1 MRIGFK
7 LILGFVG
14 VALIAGVVGVIGIVN
29 IRTIETA
36 DTKMYEMMTQPLGN
50 LANIAMASQRLR
62 INVREYVETDDPLK
76 RSKALESCKVL
87 ENEIRGEEALYK
99 KGLITAEGRKA
110 FEEFE
115 KSFNHYLDVFKEIQ
129 QQVNV
134 GKIREAEALV
144 AGEGLRTAQDLRKNV
159 QELTKTKLS
168 IAKDT
173 ADENSATAKQATIMM
188 VIAILIGVLLAVGL
202 GIFLTIGITRP
213 LAEGVSFSQKVAG
226 GDLTAVVNVNTKDEL
241 GDLAKALT
249 ETVARL
255 KDSMTQI
262 MEASSQV
269 KSASEQIAQGNQD
282 LSARTEQQAA
292 AVEETAASMEEMATS
307 IKANTQNSQEVNTL
321 SIDASNKAGQGVG
334 VVGQVVTAMEGI
346 TQSSQKIS
354 QIIEVM
360 NNIAFQTNLLA
371 LNASIEAA
379 RAGEQGRGFA
389 VVAVEV
395 RKLAQRSE
403 EASREISTLIT
414 ESNSRVAAGN
424 ELVKKAGTSLD
435 DINASVGKVKNLVAE
450 ITAASQEQ
458 LSGVDQINKT
468 IMSLD
473 QNTQQNSS
481 LVEESASAAEEL
493 SSQAEELFAIVS
505 QFKIGDVSNVGHKA
519 EKKVVHQVAHA
530 GAPAAKKAAAT
541 EHKSMTIH
549 HEDAKEAAPVAASRG
564 AGEKKKGDGKDGF
577 VEF

>member
-14 VALIAGVVGVIGIVN
+14 VALIAGVVGVIGIIN
-29 IRTIETA
+29 IRTIDAA
-36 DTKMYEMMTQPLGN
+36 DTKLYEMMAVPLGD
-50 LANIAMASQRLR
+50 LAKLGMASQRLR
-62 INVREYVETDDPLK
+62 INVRDYVDAETPAERQKVFQTIEALEKEIHEIEKAYEKTILTEAARAVFQKYKNAMDRYQELFKNVKVFSDSGKLILAK
-76 RSKALESCKVL
+76 EIVDGEGAKAARDVRAEMGVLIESKAKL
-87 ENEIRGEEALYK
+87 A
-99 KGLITAEGRKA
+99 
-110 FEEFE
+110 
-115 KSFNHYLDVFKEIQ
+115 KE
-129 QQVNV
+129 
-134 GKIREAEALV
+134 
-144 AGEGLRTAQDLRKNV
+144 
-159 QELTKTKLS
+159 
-168 IAKDT
+168 T
-173 ADENSATAKQATIMM
+173 ADENTVTANQATIMM
-188 VIAILIGVLLAVGL
+188 IVAILIGVLLAVGL
-202 GIFLTIGITRP
+202 GIFLTISITRP

-226 GDLTAVVNVNTKDEL
+226 GDLTAAVNVDSKDEL
-241 GDLAKALT
+241 GDLAKALN

-269 KSASEQIAQGNQD
+269 KTASEQIAQGNQD

-505 QFKIGDVSNVGHKA
+505 QFKIGDTSNAGHKA
-519 EKKVVHQVAHA
+519 EKKVVHQVTHA
-530 GAPAAKKAAAT
+530 GASAAKKPAQA
-541 EHKSMTIH
+541 EHKSMTVH
-549 HEDAKEAAPVAASRG
+549 REDAKEAPAHASS
-564 AGEKKKGDGKDGF
+564 ASGEKKKGDGKDGF

>member
-14 VALIAGVVGVIGIVN
+14 VALVAGVVGVIGIVN
-29 IRTIETA
+29 IRSIEEADVKLFEKMTA
-36 DTKMYEMMTQPLGN
+36 PMGDM
-50 LANIAMASQRLR
+50 ANIALASQRMR
-62 INVREYVETDDPLK
+62 VNVRDYLDADDAGKK
-76 RSKALESCKVL
+76 REAWAKIKELEKQVRDKSKEFEASILTEAGRESFKTFVGAFEKYMAILENAKTLEEAGKDKASTELIKGDGLRVALEVQ
-87 ENEIRGEEALYK
+87 NT
-99 KGLITAEGRKA
+99 LIDQLNLK
-110 FEEFE
+110 E
-115 KSFNHYLDVFKEIQ
+115 KLAKETS
-129 QQVNV
+129 
-134 GKIREAEALV
+134 A
-144 AGEGLRTAQDLRKNV
+144 
-159 QELTKTKLS
+159 
-168 IAKDT
+168 
-173 ADENSATAKQATIMM
+173 ENSATAKQATIIM
-188 VIAILIGVLLAVGL
+188 ILAILVGVLLAAGL

-213 LAEGVSFSQKVAG
+213 LAKGVQFSQKVAA
-226 GDLTAVVNVNTKDEL
+226 GDLTAVVEVNSKDEI

-403 EASREISTLIT
+403 EASREISTLIN
-414 ESNSRVAAGN
+414 ESNSRVNAGN
-424 ELVKKAGTSLD
+424 DLVKKAGSSLD
-435 DINASVGKVKNLVAE
+435 EINASVGKVKNLVAE

-458 LSGVDQINKT
+458 LTGVDQINKT

-505 QFKIGDVSNVGHKA
+505 QFKIGDVSNAGHKIEKKATHLVGHA
-519 EKKVVHQVAHA
+519 PNLPGKKPVA
-530 GAPAAKKAAAT
+530 
-541 EHKSMTIH
+541 EHKSMTVH
-549 HEDAKEAAPVAASRG
+549 ASEAKTASAAAPASPTSEG
-564 AGEKKKGDGKDGF
+564 KKGDEKDGF
-577 VEF
+577 VAF

>member
-1 MRIGFK
+1 MRIGMK

-14 VALIAGVVGVIGIVN
+14 VALIAGVVGVIGILN
-29 IRTIETA
+29 IHGIEAA
-36 DTKMYEMMTQPLGN
+36 DTKLYEQMTVPLGQ
-50 LANIAMASQRLR
+50 LANIGLASQRMR
-62 INVREYVETDDPLK
+62 INLRDYIDQKDAGK
-76 RSKALESCKVL
+76 RMAAMKTMKNLAE
-87 ENEIRGEEALYK
+87 EINSNASAYEKL
-99 KGLITAEGRKA
+99 LFSAEGRAIYKKFHDA
-110 FEEFE
+110 QD
-115 KSFNHYLDVFKEIQ
+115 HYEDLIQ
-129 QQVNV
+129 RIEGLVQTGKMQEV
-134 GKIREAEALV
+134 GLIV
-144 AGEGLRTAQDLRKNV
+144 DGEGLETARLVRKYI
-159 QELTKTKLS
+159 EEMTASK
-168 IAKDT
+168 IHFAKETAENNTAT
-173 ADENSATAKQATIMM
+173 ADRATLMM
-188 VIAILIGVLLAVGL
+188 IIAILIGVLLAVAL
-202 GIFLTIGITRP
+202 GVLLTLGITRP
-213 LAEGVSFSQKVAG
+213 LGKGVEFSQKVAG
-226 GDLTAVVNVNTKDEL
+226 GDLTAKVDVESKDEL

-262 MEASSQV
+262 SEASSQV

-395 RKLAQRSE
+395 RKLAQRSD
-403 EASREISTLIT
+403 EASREISTLIN

-424 ELVKKAGTSLD
+424 ELVKKAGASLD
-435 DINASVGKVKNLVAE
+435 DINASIGKVKNLVAA

-458 LSGVDQINKT
+458 LTGVDQINKT

-505 QFKIGDVSNVGHKA
+505 QFKIGDVSNAGQKI
-519 EKKVVHQVAHA
+519 EKKVVHQVTHA

-541 EHKSMTIH
+541 EHKSMTVH
-549 HEDAKEAAPVAASRG
+549 HADATAHAPAAG
-564 AGEKKKGDGKDGF
+564 GEKKKGDGKDGF

>member
-1 MRIGFK
+1 MRIGMK

-14 VALIAGVVGVIGIVN
+14 VALIAGLVGIIGITN
-29 IRTIETA
+29 IQNIEAA
-36 DTKMYEMMTQPLGN
+36 DTKLYERMTKPLGN
-50 LANIAMASQRLR
+50 LANMALASQRLR
-62 INVREYVETDDPLK
+62 INLRDLVDADTEAARNKAWTTILEIERELAAD
-76 RSKALESCKVL
+76 
-87 ENEIRGEEALYK
+87 EAEYEKGILTTTGREVYDRYK
-99 KGLITAEGRKA
+99 KASTAYHQVVVRV
-110 FEEFE
+110 
-115 KSFNHYLDVFKEIQ
+115 HDLDS
-129 QQVNV
+129 V
-134 GKIREAEALV
+134 GKDKECQALIK
-144 AGEGLRTAQDLRKNV
+144 GEGLQAAQLLRAEV
-159 QELTKTKLS
+159 QNLVKTKLQ

-173 ADENSATAKQATIMM
+173 ADGNTVIADRSTLMM
-188 VIAILIGVLLAVGL
+188 IVAILIGVLLAVGL
-202 GIFLTIGITRP
+202 GVFLTISITRP
-213 LAEGVSFSQKVAG
+213 LAKGVEFSQKVAG
-226 GDLTAVVNVNTKDEL
+226 GDLTAIVDVDSKDEI

-262 MEASSQV
+262 SEASSQV

-334 VVGQVVTAMEGI
+334 VVGQVVTAMDGI

-395 RKLAQRSE
+395 RKLAQRSD
-403 EASREISTLIT
+403 EASREISTLIN

-424 ELVKKAGTSLD
+424 ELVKKAGASLD
-435 DINASVGKVKNLVAE
+435 DINASIGKVKNLVAE

-458 LSGVDQINKT
+458 LTGVDQINKT

-505 QFKIGDVSNVGHKA
+505 QFKIGDVSNNAGHKI
-519 EKKVVHQVAHA
+519 EKKAVHQVTH
-530 GAPAAKKAAAT
+530 APAAPKQAA
-541 EHKSMTIH
+541 EHKSMTVH
-549 HEDAKEAAPVAASRG
+549 HADAKEAAAHAPAAS
-564 AGEKKKGDGKDGF
+564 GEKKKGDGKDGF